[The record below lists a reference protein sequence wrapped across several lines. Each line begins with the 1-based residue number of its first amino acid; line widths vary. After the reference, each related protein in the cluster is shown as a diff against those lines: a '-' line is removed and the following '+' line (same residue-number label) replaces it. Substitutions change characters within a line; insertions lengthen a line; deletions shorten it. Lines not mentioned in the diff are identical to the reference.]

1 MSRPAELAHS
11 PAAPAQ
17 ARPALYALAVT
28 FLTVTAGA
36 LRLYHLTAR
45 SLTLD
50 DGFSLF
56 VARTS
61 RAEFLHS
68 LASELN
74 MAAYY
79 ILLRCWVQLGHGEFW
94 VRLLSVLLATA
105 TIPAIYFV
113 GARLFGRD
121 GGLIAALLLTVH
133 PFDLELSQAV
143 RSYALAILLVTLSSL
158 CALRLL
164 DVPSLHNQVVY
175 VLLSAAAIYSHFL
188 AVLVVGAEL
197 LLLIYLRRESWRT
210 WLRLIAALALL
221 LLPILVYV
229 LHAHSSPLAWVPGLN
244 GRQLLDV
251 LFSLTE
257 TKERALAYLAMWLIA
272 ACCAV
277 RRSQT
282 AAWPYRFT
290 LTWLLVPLIAAAAL
304 SPIQSLWVPRFFSI
318 CIPAATLLAAAGV
331 MQLMRWSRCA
341 GILALLLL
349 VITSSSG
356 VRFYLRHPQFSVDW
370 RGAIQYL
377 LPRLQ
382 PGDHVAINPYVRYL
396 FDYYRDIDPHPLP
409 PFTITA
415 TLPQPPTANYS
426 SDLWLLAPVARNPDD
441 PASGPAAAQAAVQDF
456 VAATGGSYCA
466 MPPQPS
472 SGSVQVWQIR
482 PCGHG

>member
-11 PAAPAQ
+11 PAAAAQ
-17 ARPALYALAVT
+17 ARPALYTLAVT
-28 FLTVTAGA
+28 FLTLTAGA

-56 VARTS
+56 VARTNG
-61 RAEFLHS
+61 AEFLHS

-121 GGLIAALLLTVH
+121 AGIVAALLLAVH
-133 PFDLELSQAV
+133 PYDVELSQAV
-143 RSYALAILLVTLSSL
+143 RSYALAILLVTLSTL

-164 DVPSLHNQVVY
+164 DNITLVNQTGY
-175 VLLSAAAIYSHFL
+175 VLISAVAIYSHFL
-188 AVLVVGAEL
+188 AALVVGAEL
-197 LLLIYLRRESWRT
+197 LLLIYLRRESWRR

-221 LLPILVYV
+221 LLPIIVYM
-229 LHAHSSPLAWVPGLN
+229 LHAHSSPLAWVPRVN

-251 LFSLTE
+251 LYSLTA
-257 TKERALAYLAMWLIA
+257 TKERALGYVVMWLIA
-272 ACCAV
+272 ACCAI
-277 RRSQT
+277 RGPQNTS
-282 AAWPYRFT
+282 WPYRFA
-290 LTWLLVPLIAAAAL
+290 LTWLLAPLIAAAAL
-304 SPIQSLWVPRFFSI
+304 IPFQSLWVPRFFAI
-318 CIPAATLLAAAGV
+318 CIPAGTLLAAAGV
-331 MQLMRWSRCA
+331 TQLMRWSRCA
-341 GILALLLL
+341 AIFALLLL

-370 RGAIQYL
+370 RAAIQYL

-382 PGDHVAINPYVRYL
+382 PGDQVAMDPYARFV
-396 FDYYRDIDPHPLP
+396 FDYYRDEYSEPLP

-415 TLPQPPTANYS
+415 TLREPPANNS

-441 PASGPAAAQAAVQDF
+441 PASGPEAAQRAVQDV
-456 VAATGGSYCA
+456 VAAGRGRYCA
-466 MPPQPS
+466 LPPQPPD
-472 SGSVQVWQIR
+472 GSVLVWQIR
-482 PCGHG
+482 RCGRS

>member
-1 MSRPAELAHS
+1 
-11 PAAPAQ
+11 
-17 ARPALYALAVT
+17 
-28 FLTVTAGA
+28 
-36 LRLYHLTAR
+36 
-45 SLTLD
+45 
-50 DGFSLF
+50 
-56 VARTS
+56 
-61 RAEFLHS
+61 
-68 LASELN
+68 
-74 MAAYY
+74 
-79 ILLRCWVQLGHGEFW
+79 
-94 VRLLSVLLATA
+94 
-105 TIPAIYFV
+105 
-113 GARLFGRD
+113 
-121 GGLIAALLLTVH
+121 
-133 PFDLELSQAV
+133 
-143 RSYALAILLVTLSSL
+143 
-158 CALRLL
+158 
-164 DVPSLHNQVVY
+164 
-175 VLLSAAAIYSHFL
+175 
-188 AVLVVGAEL
+188 
-197 LLLIYLRRESWRT
+197 
-210 WLRLIAALALL
+210 
-221 LLPILVYV
+221 
-229 LHAHSSPLAWVPGLN
+229 
-244 GRQLLDV
+244 
-251 LFSLTE
+251 
-257 TKERALAYLAMWLIA
+257 
-272 ACCAV
+272 
-277 RRSQT
+277 
-282 AAWPYRFT
+282 
-290 LTWLLVPLIAAAAL
+290 
-304 SPIQSLWVPRFFSI
+304 
-318 CIPAATLLAAAGV
+318 